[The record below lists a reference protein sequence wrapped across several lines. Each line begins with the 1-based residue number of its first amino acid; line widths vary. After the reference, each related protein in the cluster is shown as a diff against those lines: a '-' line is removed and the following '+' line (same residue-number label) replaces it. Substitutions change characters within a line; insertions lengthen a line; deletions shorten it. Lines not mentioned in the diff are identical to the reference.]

1 MSSVIAVL
9 ASITALGVAAA
20 PSGAGPTFICH
31 EGVLRSGPQKGAQ
44 MRINAK
50 HAMTCQ
56 QVTHAIAIASFSKI
70 DHSSNHLSFRLVGFR
85 CRVVNLFYQA
95 RFVVGEE
102 ITCAARN
109 RSFTFD
115 WGPIAIPDQ

>member
-1 MSSVIAVL
+1 
-9 ASITALGVAAA
+9 
-20 PSGAGPTFICH
+20 
-31 EGVLRSGPQKGAQ
+31 

-56 QVTHAIAIASFSKI
+56 QVTHAIAMGSFSKI
-70 DHSSNHLSFRLVGFR
+70 EKSSNHLSFGLVGFR
-85 CRVVNLFYQA
+85 CRLVNLFYQA

-109 RSFTFD
+109 RSFTLD